1 MAIAKRTA
9 DFLGVDFKP
18 MHASEQMLVDNFEQ
32 AVWAI
37 EQPANDLN
45 FVGKYMLSR
54 FVSGQ
59 GYPVVLT
66 G

>member
-1 MAIAKRTA
+1 
-9 DFLGVDFKP
+9 
-18 MHASEQMLVDNFEQ
+18 
-32 AVWAI
+32 
-37 EQPANDLN
+37 LN

-66 G
+66 GEGADEHFA